1 MRLPHVRGVVSAGAI
16 VMALLVP
23 IAAQRSGSDREVP
36 PIGRL
41 IDIGGRRLHQIC
53 SGTGS
58 PVVAIENGAGSFSV
72 EWDRVQMEVAK
83 FTEVCS
89 YDRAGYAWSDRGPAQ
104 DTIEQ
109 TMDDLHLL
117 LGKTVR
123 APYVLVGASLG
134 AIYTRAYQRR
144 FPVDV
149 AGMVFVDGTHDEAI
163 TFMSRGRRSPISV
176 LSAEELQAAYAQ
188 YENDAPRPS
197 AGRPDQPPLDRLPL
211 ELQRARYWAFEKLV
225 NDVGLLPKGA
235 AAAESW
241 RQEFTALR
249 RQRLSEPH
257 PLGGLPLVAL
267 ERGEDTDSTWH
278 AQQIALAGLSAAG
291 RLITV
296 ANSGHMIH
304 LSRPDA
310 VADAI
315 QAIVR
320 AARQRQRK
328 R

>member
-1 MRLPHVRGVVSAGAI
+1 MMNILERAGAI
-16 VMALLVP
+16 VLALLVP
-23 IAAQRSGSDREVP
+23 IAAQRPGDVA

-41 IDIGGRRLHQIC
+41 IDIGGRRLHQVC

-58 PVVAIENGAGSFSV
+58 PVVVIENGAGSFSV
-72 EWDRVQMEVAK
+72 EWVRVQAEVAK
-83 FTEVCS
+83 LTEVCS

-109 TMDDLHLL
+109 TMDDLQLL
-117 LGKTVR
+117 LRKTVR
-123 APYVLVGASLG
+123 PPYVLVGASLG

-144 FPVDV
+144 FSEQV
-149 AGMVFVDGTHDEAI
+149 AGLVFVDGTHDEAI
-163 TFMSRGRRSPISV
+163 TFMSRGTRSPISV

-188 YENDAPRPS
+188 YEKEAPRPT
-197 AGRPDQPPLDRLPL
+197 AGRQDQPPLDRLPP

-249 RQRLSEPH
+249 RQRLSDAH
-257 PLGGLPLVAL
+257 PLGDLPLVAL
-267 ERGEDTDSTWH
+267 ERGNDTDVSWH
-278 AQQIALAGLSAAG
+278 AQQIELAGLSTVG
-291 RLITV
+291 KLIT
-296 ANSGHMIH
+296 ASDSGHMIH
-304 LSRPDA
+304 LYRPDS
-310 VADAI
+310 VAEAI
-315 QAIVR
+315 KATVR
-320 AARQRQRK
+320 AARQRQPK